1 MFCCYVSVYFF
12 SVGKMLV
19 LIWIETGIHDDGK
32 GRQWLMFS
40 VVRIVLTPLLLAC
53 FYSATPPTP
62 RPRPLQIFSFCV
74 LEIWVVLF
82 CWNPF
87 LFPCKTLVFSSSF
100 HPLEAC
106 WVLMSIDCALLFSF
120 VVCHLEPKAVR
131 HNLGYTQTVVNSAP
145 LRLNSLV
152 LSFLHSPT
160 LTSIHDHRK
169 NHSLD

>member
-1 MFCCYVSVYFF
+1 MNRDRNT
-12 SVGKMLV
+12 
-19 LIWIETGIHDDGK
+19 WWWE
-32 GRQWLMFS
+32 RQTVAHVFHGQNCTYTS
-40 VVRIVLTPLLLAC
+40 AFGLLS
-53 FYSATPPTP
+53 FPPPAP
-62 RPRPLQIFSFCV
+62 RPRPLQIFSFSV
-74 LEIWVVLF
+74 LELWVVLF

-131 HNLGYTQTVVNSAP
+131 HNVGYTQTVVNSAP